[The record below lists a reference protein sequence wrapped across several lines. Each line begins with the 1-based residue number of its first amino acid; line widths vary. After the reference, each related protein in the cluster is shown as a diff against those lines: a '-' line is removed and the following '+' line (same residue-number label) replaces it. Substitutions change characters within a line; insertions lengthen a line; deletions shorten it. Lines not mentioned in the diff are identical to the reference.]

1 MKNVKKQIEKTIKEL
16 QPKKFRVYA
25 TRKEL
30 YCADIIA
37 TSAEE
42 AIELAN
48 QNYWDYDFTEIDG
61 TLETSIENAEECN

>member
-1 MKNVKKQIEKTIKEL
+1 
-16 QPKKFRVYA
+16 VYA